1 MSLSEFT
8 EVPFLC
14 QVCYL
19 SDKYYMLELRKCELP
34 PRGRVCFSVP
44 YAFMCKADDFQLQ
57 VSRAFHLLSR
67 FWLATIRN
75 YESISTILSPVPWEV
90 MIAASWIFGRD
101 FSSKSAFYLRIVLS
115 GFWGFDPGLGLSD
128 SEAIQSM
135 GRKMMPSLLCRGV

>member
-1 MSLSEFT
+1 MPLSEFT
-8 EVPFLC
+8 DVPFLC
-14 QVCYL
+14 RVCYL

-67 FWLATIRN
+67 FWLMTIRN
-75 YESISTILSPVPWEV
+75 FQSHKNLSPVPWEV

-101 FSSKSAFYLRIVLS
+101 FSSKSTFYLRLVLS

-128 SEAIQSM
+128 SEANNPWG
-135 GRKMMPSLLCRGV
+135 GR